1 MKRIFVIMQTI
12 IIVCV
17 SGGCIKQIP
26 TESIYYHD
34 GYIYTIEGQPIQGL
48 RIYMV
53 ACCKEP
59 NPAGGITNEHGYF
72 KFQPPPSW
80 SMPEYMY
87 IESEGKIIDSIVT
100 RFTVAIYRSP
110 KTRGDINRQVFKNGR
125 ADTFFVD
132 MERKGRSFEVLQ
144 GDKRPERRFY
154 EGYIYTI
161 EGQPIQNLNVYPSKC
176 PFPREE
182 EWNRCTN
189 VDSAG
194 GITNEHGY
202 FKFDKPR
209 YWELLYLFI
218 GSEGRII
225 DSIYLDLPSRY
236 PSSAFDDKTADTF
249 FVDMEG
255 KGRSFRA
262 LQGQTRIPMNE
273 F

>member
-1 MKRIFVIMQTI
+1 MKRIFVITQTI

-17 SGGCIKQIP
+17 SGCCIWQTP
-26 TESIYYHD
+26 TETPTYYRE

-48 RIYMV
+48 RVYKLKFRH
-53 ACCKEP
+53 CCKER

-80 SMPEYMY
+80 SIPEYMY

-144 GDKRPERRFY
+144 GRERPERRYY

-161 EGQPIQNLNVYPSKC
+161 EGQPIQNLNVYPS
-176 PFPREE
+176 
-182 EWNRCTN
+182 RCQWGECTKAE
-189 VDSAG
+189 SEG

-202 FKFDKPR
+202 FKSDQAYDGR
-209 YWELLYLFI
+209 VRYLFI
-218 GSEGRII
+218 ESDGRII
-225 DSIYLDLPSRY
+225 DTIVRGFECCW
-236 PSSAFDDKTADTF
+236 PSSTFDDKTADTF
-249 FVDMEG
+249 FIDMEG
-255 KGRSFRA
+255 KGRSFRV
-262 LQGQTRIPMNE
+262 LQGQTRIPIND